1 MELKVEMNSETCPGG
16 QSESAHQLNA
26 LVENDDPKKSNEEGN
41 RGKANPSELITN
53 ITTTYHEGLL
63 EKEGVHMETNQA
75 NNQKENVDGETFT
88 RHSHSKSQVQEDVVT
103 GSRRRSNIVKQL
115 VLEEE
120 EAALSENVA
129 YGKGAAVEVEIAR
142 NVMHL

>member
-1 MELKVEMNSETCPGG
+1 MELKVEMNRKTPSPSETCPGG

-53 ITTTYHEGLL
+53 ITTTYHEGIL

-88 RHSHSKSQVQEDVVT
+88 RHSHSKSQAQGDVLT
-103 GSRRRSNIVKQL
+103 GSRRRNNIVKRL

-120 EAALSENVA
+120 EAC
-129 YGKGAAVEVEIAR
+129 GKGAAVEVEIAR